1 MAGHSKWANI
11 KHRKGAQDKA
21 RAKKFA
27 KFSKEIM
34 VAAASGGP
42 DIETNSSLR
51 LAVAKAKAQSMPKK
65 NIESAI
71 AKATG
76 SDSNEDYKEIYYGGN
91 VSGVTFLIKYLASN
105 ENKVAAEIQHLFSK
119 AGGSVTGASSV
130 SYVFDMKGVLEIPN
144 SYGDENTIMMKALE
158 AGAEDFETGEDSYFI
173 YTDPS
178 SFPDVKDSLE
188 KDGIE
193 NFQTAEVKYLPNIE
207 HQVTKEKAEKI
218 LSFIDK
224 LEDEDDIQDVYHNL
238 DANSFND

>member
-34 VAAASGGP
+34 VAAAQGGP
-42 DIETNSSLR
+42 DVETNSSLR

-76 SDSNEDYKEIYYGGN
+76 SDSNEEYKEIYYGGN
-91 VSGVTFLIKYLASN
+91 ISGVSFLVKYLASN
-105 ENKVAAEIQHLFSK
+105 ENKVASEIQHFFSR

-130 SYVFDMKGVLEIPN
+130 SYIFDMKGILEIPN
-144 SYGDENTIMMKALE
+144 SYGDENTIMMKALDV
-158 AGAEDFETGEDSYFI
+158 GAEDFESEEESYFI
-173 YTDPS
+173 YTAPTK
-178 SFPDVKDSLE
+178 FAEIKDSLE
-188 KDGIE
+188 KEGITD
-193 NFQTAEVKYLPNIE
+193 FRTAEVRYLPNME
-207 HQVTKEKAEKI
+207 HKVPKEKAERI
-218 LSFIDK
+218 MLFIEK
-224 LEDEDDIQDVYHNL
+224 LEDQDDVQDVYHNL
-238 DANSFND
+238 DPQSFAN